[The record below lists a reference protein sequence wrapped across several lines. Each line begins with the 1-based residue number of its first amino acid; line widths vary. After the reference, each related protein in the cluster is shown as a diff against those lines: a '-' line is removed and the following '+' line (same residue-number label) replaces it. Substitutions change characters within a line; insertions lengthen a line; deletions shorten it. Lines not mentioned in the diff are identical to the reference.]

1 MIIADGDVFDCEYL
15 WAIQL
20 SDLEGVRF
28 IKVDQEGEEVA
39 WTENLQDIL
48 PFVMADEADIGGDSD
63 IDDDYD
69 DDQDDDLFD
78 PDNIDTPRTQI
89 GRAPVRPPVTTA
101 PLVYRLML
109 EQTKE

>member
-20 SDLEGVRF
+20 SDLEGVSF

-48 PFVMADEADIGGDSD
+48 PFVMADDADIGGASD
-63 IDDDYD
+63 NDDDYD
-69 DDQDDDLFD
+69 ADQDEHRFHTHQL
-78 PDNIDTPRTQI
+78 DTRRTLQI
-89 GRAPVRPPVTTA
+89 TDRTITA
-101 PLVYRLML
+101 QGQMKRVDER
-109 EQTKE
+109 